1 MKRRFFKFYKVRIPR
16 KLKKAARYGIER
28 RVSPK
33 TEEKNTAFGHAYIYT
48 ENVKYV
54 ILGRRTK
61 WKVKACFKI
70 IKEDKRCLADMWH
83 RQYDRM
89 ITW

>member
-1 MKRRFFKFYKVRIPR
+1 MTSIRKIKKWYKSTANKGFKKRFETIHKYP
-16 KLKKAARYGIER
+16 
-28 RVSPK
+28 
-33 TEEKNTAFGHAYIYT
+33 

-89 ITW
+89 IT